1 MARLVNWENQIGRR
15 LRLRDLHV
23 VFMVVQHGSM
33 AKAAAELGISQPAV
47 SDVIANLEHALGV
60 KLFDRSAQGV
70 EATMYG
76 RALVKRSLAAFDELK
91 QGIRDIEFL
100 ADPTKGELKM
110 GCTGTISATVLL
122 PVIQR
127 FSQSYPQVTLHVDE
141 VLSLDHGLSELRARN
156 HDLILGRLMMP
167 LSREAGDDLNAEV
180 LFEDPLVVAAGKQ
193 TRWASRRKID
203 LAELIDEVWT
213 LPASNSM
220 NYMGMADAFRMRGL
234 GMPKIGLVTFSVH
247 LRSQLVTSGQFIAAL
262 PKSIAD
268 RYALKVLPIEL
279 GVKPWSVAVITL
291 RN

>member
-76 RALVKRSLAAFDELK
+76 HALVKRSLAAFDELK

-100 ADPTKGELKM
+100 ADPKTGELKM

-127 FSQSYPQVTLHVDE
+127 FSQSYPQVT
-141 VLSLDHGLSELRARN
+141 
-156 HDLILGRLMMP
+156 
-167 LSREAGDDLNAEV
+167 
-180 LFEDPLVVAAGKQ
+180 F
-193 TRWASRRKID
+193 T
-203 LAELIDEVWT
+203 
-213 LPASNSM
+213 SM
-220 NYMGMADAFRMRGL
+220 RF
-234 GMPKIGLVTFSVH
+234 FH
-247 LRSQLVTSGQFIAAL
+247 
-262 PKSIAD
+262 
-268 RYALKVLPIEL
+268 
-279 GVKPWSVAVITL
+279 
-291 RN
+291 